1 MHHSL
6 ISLYATKAVADGSYS
21 HLGQVKQSHLASA
34 IQSRD
39 PWLSGALCCRSGS
52 SLTMASSE
60 SVRSSRDLICFASRV
75 FALRPRM
82 GWTGQVPQFAPCIC
96 DSVPSSVPRRSC
108 QVLTVVSSLTVLAF
122 TISAQ
127 ARPPQFH
134 ARRFSRGSVTRL
146 HCSLHATARSL
157 ASPPPARA
165 FTTEL
170 SSDGSPQ
177 PDVGYHY
184 MAKQPIAIAGLT
196 PARYTALWAA
206 NRGAAKGRKRPCLS
220 NRR

>member
-1 MHHSL
+1 MPHNL
-6 ISLYATKAVADGSYS
+6 TTLYATKAAAIDSFGSCE
-21 HLGQVKQSHLASA
+21 HDKQSHLAPA
-34 IQSRD
+34 IQSRG
-39 PWLSGALCCRSGS
+39 PWLSGALCCRSRS

-60 SVRSSRDLICFASRV
+60 SVQASRDLICFVSRV

-96 DSVPSSVPRRSC
+96 DSVPSSVPRWSC
-108 QVLTVVSSLTVLAF
+108 QVHRVVSSLTVVAF
-122 TISAQ
+122 AISAQ
-127 ARPPQFH
+127 ARQPQLH

-146 HCSLHATARSL
+146 QSSLNATARSL
-157 ASPPPARA
+157 ARPSPARA

-170 SSDGSPQ
+170 SSDGSPK
-177 PDVGYHY
+177 PDVGYNY

-206 NRGAAKGRKRPCLS
+206 SRGAMVAEKIFFPC
-220 NRR
+220 R